1 MSRSQVLVSVLGGLV
16 GLAFAVGLFLN
27 VGPDTSASTQV
38 RGYVVQSD
46 TAVEVQWEVAR
57 EPGSQVYCV
66 LRARGESGLEV
77 GRREVDVAPS
87 SQRSTVERAVVPTTE
102 RAVTGE
108 LVGCT
113 RGRADGPSGVPPSP

>member
-16 GLAFAVGLFLN
+16 GLAFAIGLFLK
-27 VGPDTSASTQV
+27 VGPDTSASSQL

-46 TAVEVQWEVAR
+46 TAVEVQWEVSRA
-57 EPGSQVYCV
+57 PGAQVYCV

-77 GRREVDVAPS
+77 GRREGDVAPS
-87 SQRSTVERAVVPTTE
+87 SDRSTVERAVVTTTE

-113 RGRADGPSGVPPSP
+113 EGRADGPSGGTPSP